1 MLSCKLDPRSE
12 QQATALYTYG
22 YVFSG
27 PIKHWRCFQWGQ
39 GRYHWFHIPLDI
51 LSRFL
56 YVSFPGWEGKG
67 TWNHCTAAGIR
78 CRKKTLDIHFST
90 TRPRTSCRMKRPKG
104 GQICIEPNNHG
115 KGWICGAWILYGPYL
130 GGGLNTYDVFFLKYR
145 DDCFCGYVSQDAQ
158 RETILH
164 PGYSPIVYSI
174 IVVYWL
180 ISFS

>member
-56 YVSFPGWEGKG
+56 YVSFPGWEGKAELRA
-67 TWNHCTAAGIR
+67 TPLTNAKPLHHVLLW
-78 CRKKTLDIHFST
+78 
-90 TRPRTSCRMKRPKG
+90 
-104 GQICIEPNNHG
+104 
-115 KGWICGAWILYGPYL
+115 GWWDVKCGHRFEWTNAWRNILYPRL
-130 GGGLNTYDVFFLKYR
+130 GMDTLLVSNDGATWIVFIRFSMCCLSANVGLSDT
-145 DDCFCGYVSQDAQ
+145 
-158 RETILH
+158 LH
-164 PGYSPIVYSI
+164 T
-174 IVVYWL
+174 
-180 ISFS
+180 